1 MSMFLLLGHW
11 LCICGAVTL
20 RGSDRSEVPTL
31 SSAQSEIDVDPG
43 IGQNATRLE
52 GSGYTYNSSQLSIL
66 IPETRPLVTL
76 PLVVLQ
82 AHTHF
87 PELRIQIMYGRANK
101 DYVRMQKTLAELRQK
116 GVVLL
121 TPMPGQAYDVSR
133 RLSAHKEVEY
143 SNVLTSPEF
152 WQLVT
157 TPKVLL
163 AQTDSWICNGAH
175 EHLKDFLQYDY
186 VGSPWFALKSSK
198 IHAACPKK
206 QVGNGGFSLRDREA
220 MLRITKA
227 FQPDGLLEDVWFCS
241 HLQDSDKLPSEE
253 VAIHFARETFKKEEK
268 NQRTGPTMPRV
279 GVHKLWLSA
288 TEIRKFFEGQ
298 CPGVSLVNPQVATL
312 DNSEGTLGEA
322 MIQRWKQEALPRMV
336 ALLQDSGNGILDSV
350 SLTLMAKIFTEDP
363 LHDPLLARFLNEAAE
378 TAVKSVKSQKLI
390 HTSS

>member
-1 MSMFLLLGHW
+1 MYMFLLLGHW

-20 RGSDRSEVPTL
+20 RGSDVKETIPTADQSQIGVVPTW
-31 SSAQSEIDVDPG
+31 DR
-43 IGQNATRLE
+43 TRQDWPVAHD
-52 GSGYTYNSSQLSIL
+52 YVYNSSQLSIL

-76 PLVVLQ
+76 PVVVLQ

-87 PELRIQIMYGRANK
+87 PELRIQIMYGSANK

-121 TPMPGQAYDVSR
+121 TPMPGEAYNVSR
-133 RLSAHKEVEY
+133 FPANKRILQYNNA
-143 SNVLTSPEF
+143 LTSPGF

-186 VGSPWFALKSSK
+186 VGSPWFFLQTSR
-198 IHAACPKK
+198 IHAACPKR

-220 MLRITKA
+220 MLRITKS
-227 FQPDGLLEDVWFCS
+227 FQGKGSQEDVWFCS

-253 VAIHFARETFKKEEK
+253 VAIHFARETFKKGEK

-279 GVHKLWLSA
+279 GVHNLWLNA

-298 CPGVSLVNPQVATL
+298 CPGVSLVNPRVATL

-322 MIQRWKQEALPRMV
+322 MVQRWKQEALPRMV
-336 ALLQDSGNGILDSV
+336 GLLQDTGSGMLDSV
-350 SLTLMAKIFTEDP
+350 SLTLMAKIFAEDP
-363 LHDPLLARFLNEAAE
+363 LHDPLLARFLHEAAE
-378 TAVKSVKSQKLI
+378 AAVKSVQSQKPI
-390 HTSS
+390 HTSN